1 MMKNCRNIEPEL
13 SALID
18 GELTADQRAV
28 VRAHVDQCP
37 ACAQRLTELQ
47 QLAAGIGAL
56 PKLAP
61 PPQFLAGIQ
70 RQLLPAKPLARWQ
83 EVWMNPVWPKI
94 SVAAVAAV
102 TVITLIAGIF
112 WLARPARSGPV
123 LAKAE
128 KSVAVPNRAITARI
142 LPVEI
147 VPPPAKSTDE
157 VKLTDTDRLTKS
169 FAATGAIVDTSGGNA
184 ATRKLV
190 DEVRVA
196 PQAPVIIRGESL
208 LAVRMCVTDLAKK
221 LEGEL
226 TEVTA
231 SNTFIVHLPP
241 KNVGTFRNAMT
252 HLRKSESMYALSAAP
267 VGPAAAIASSNQLAA
282 APVPSA
288 PDIELEVIVESVDQ
302 E

>member
-18 GELTADQRAV
+18 GELSADQRAV

-37 ACAQRLTELQ
+37 ACAQRLAELQ
-47 QLAAGIGAL
+47 QLATGIGAL

-83 EVWMNPVWPKI
+83 DVWMNPVWPKI

-102 TVITLIAGIF
+102 SVITLIAGIF
-112 WLARPARSGPV
+112 WLARPVRSVPV
-123 LAKAE
+123 LAKSE
-128 KSVAVPNRAITARI
+128 KITKQLNPAVTARI

-147 VPPPAKSTDE
+147 VPPPVKSPDE
-157 VKLTDTDRLTKS
+157 VKLTDTVRLTKS
-169 FAATGAIVDTSGGNA
+169 FAATGAIVEAAGGNA
-184 ATRKLV
+184 AGRKLV
-190 DEVRVA
+190 DAVRVE

-208 LAVRMCVTDLAKK
+208 LAVRLCVTDLAKK

-231 SNTFIVHLPP
+231 SNSFIVHLPQ
-241 KNVGTFRNAMT
+241 KNVGAFRKAMT
-252 HLRKSESMYALSAAP
+252 HLRKSESMYALSAAA
-267 VGPAAAIASSNQLAA
+267 VRPAAAA
-282 APVPSA
+282 APNPPGVLLPPA

>member
-18 GELTADQRAV
+18 GELAVDQRAV

-37 ACAQRLTELQ
+37 ACARRLAELQ
-47 QLAAGIGAL
+47 QLATGIGAL

-70 RQLLPAKPLARWQ
+70 RQLLPAKPLTHWRD
-83 EVWMNPVWPKI
+83 VWLNPVWPKL
-94 SVAAVAAV
+94 SVVAAAAV
-102 TVITLIAGIF
+102 TVMTLIAGIY
-112 WLARPARSGPV
+112 WLTRPVRSGPV

-128 KSVAVPNRAITARI
+128 KSGRTPNPSVTARI

-147 VPPPAKSTDE
+147 VPPPVQPTAE
-157 VKLTDTDRLTKS
+157 VKWTDTDHLTKS
-169 FAATGAIVDTSGGNA
+169 FAATGAIIDASGGNA
-184 ATRKLV
+184 AGRKLV

-196 PQAPVIIRGESL
+196 TQAPVIIRGESL

-241 KNVGTFRNAMT
+241 KNVATFRNAMT
-252 HLRKSESMYALSAAP
+252 HLRKSESMYALSPAP
-267 VGPAAAIASSNQLAA
+267 VAPAAAA
-282 APVPSA
+282 APKPPAPTVPPA

-302 E
+302 